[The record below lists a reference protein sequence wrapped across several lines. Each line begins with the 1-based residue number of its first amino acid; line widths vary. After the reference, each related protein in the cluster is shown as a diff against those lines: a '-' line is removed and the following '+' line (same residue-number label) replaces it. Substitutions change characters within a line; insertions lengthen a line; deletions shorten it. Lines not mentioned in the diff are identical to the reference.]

1 VAGRQVGVI
10 LLLSL
15 AGISLEVRGARHMVG
30 QYPFVVQHTY
40 FFEIVPSCFVLPD
53 LLHRS
58 TSILS
63 SGKATPAQQ
72 VLSFQQLT
80 KSS

>member
-1 VAGRQVGVI
+1 
-10 LLLSL
+10 
-15 AGISLEVRGARHMVG
+15 
-30 QYPFVVQHTY
+30 
-40 FFEIVPSCFVLPD
+40 

>member
-1 VAGRQVGVI
+1 
-10 LLLSL
+10 
-15 AGISLEVRGARHMVG
+15 MVG

-40 FFEIVPSCFVLPD
+40 FFEIAPSCFVIPD
-53 LLHRS
+53 LLHRI

-63 SGKATPAQQ
+63 SGKATPVPQ

>member
-1 VAGRQVGVI
+1 
-10 LLLSL
+10 
-15 AGISLEVRGARHMVG
+15 MVG